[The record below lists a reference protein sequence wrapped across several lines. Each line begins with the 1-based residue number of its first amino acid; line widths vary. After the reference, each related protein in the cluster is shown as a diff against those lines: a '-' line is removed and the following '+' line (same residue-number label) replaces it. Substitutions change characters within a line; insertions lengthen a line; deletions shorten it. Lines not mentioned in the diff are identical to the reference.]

1 MKQWV
6 ENRKQKTREV
16 AEKNKLL
23 KKKKRKVEENKAKKK
38 DMWNHLAKLNS
49 KFKDIKKAKRA

>member
-23 KKKKRKVEENKAKKK
+23 KKKTKRGRKQGKEKGHVESLGE
-38 DMWNHLAKLNS
+38 
-49 KFKDIKKAKRA
+49 IKQQI

>member
-23 KKKKRKVEENKAKKK
+23 KKKKTKSGRKQGKEKGHVESLGE
-38 DMWNHLAKLNS
+38 
-49 KFKDIKKAKRA
+49 IKQQI

>member
-23 KKKKRKVEENKAKKK
+23 KKKNEKWKKTRQRKRTCGITWRN
-38 DMWNHLAKLNS
+38 
-49 KFKDIKKAKRA
+49 